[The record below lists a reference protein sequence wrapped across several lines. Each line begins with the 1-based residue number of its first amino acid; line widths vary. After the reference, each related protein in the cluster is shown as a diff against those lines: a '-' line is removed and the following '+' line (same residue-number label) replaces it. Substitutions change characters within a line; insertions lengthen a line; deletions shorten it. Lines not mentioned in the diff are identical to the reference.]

1 MKKLLSGFTAI
12 VLGMTV
18 LTGCTTQEKPVATPE
33 VTTDE
38 TKQADVVI
46 VGAGGAGL
54 SAAISAVDNG
64 AKSVIIL
71 EMTDKTGGA
80 LNYTSGSMSGAET
93 VIQKE
98 DGIEDTIDSY
108 VADIMKNGD
117 QKGNEE
123 LIRLFAEKDVDMIQ
137 WLWDNGLSDNTFAM
151 DAEGR
156 RSIFAPEHALYSVQR
171 SYKPRPDD
179 PTKYKAAVHEVLDT
193 VLQKYEEITIDYLT
207 EATQLVANDKG
218 QVLTVI
224 ATNTKENK
232 TVRYD
237 ASKGVIMA
245 TGGYSGNQK
254 LMGAYA
260 ENGSGYLAGGSKNS
274 NGFGL
279 YMMQQMGAN
288 VDEEG
293 LSYIPTFPMG
303 LEGSNQSGSI
313 APTYT
318 WKAGG
323 ICVNQEG
330 LRFVDETE
338 SKVEVREVALEEQT
352 DAVQYDI
359 FTDKIIADLDAAG
372 GAGMWNMLYAKEG
385 APGYSKVVKANSI
398 EELAE
403 KINVPVDALTKTI
416 ADYNTAVDS
425 KGTDEFGRK
434 YDGEVNAYNLA
445 VNKIEGE
452 TYYAVPLKAL
462 VVITLGGVSV
472 NDKMQVLD
480 ETGNAIPGLYAAGE
494 IVGGI
499 WGKFASGGTGVMGPL
514 VFGNIAAENVMTQ
527 ELGTGYKVKVASNLL
542 DMNYFMEE
550 EVKIEFDMKQE
561 LNDGTY
567 QSEVEGQYGPMKV
580 SVVIEGNTIKSVTI
594 DTQNET
600 EEIASGA
607 LKTIPETIVEKNSID
622 VDVVSS
628 ATLTSNRIRTAVMD
642 CLNQAKK

>member
-1 MKKLLSGFTAI
+1 MKKLFSCFTAVI
-12 VLGMTV
+12 LGMTV
-18 LTGCTTQEKPVATPE
+18 LTGCSNQEKPVATPV

-54 SAAISAVDNG
+54 SAAISAIDNG
-64 AKSVIIL
+64 AESVIII
-71 EMTDKTGGA
+71 EKTNKTGGA

-108 VADIMKNGD
+108 VSDIMKNGD

-123 LIRLFAEKDVDMIQ
+123 MIRLFAEKDVEIIQ
-137 WLWDNGLSDNTFAM
+137 WLWDNGLSDNQFNQ
-151 DAEGR
+151 DKEGH
-156 RSIFAPEHALYSVQR
+156 RSIFAPEHALYSVPR
-171 SYKPRPDD
+171 TYKPKPDD

-193 VLQKYEEITIDYLT
+193 VLQKYEGITIDYLT
-207 EATQLVANDKG
+207 DATQLVANDKG
-218 QVLTVI
+218 QVLSVI
-224 ATNTKENK
+224 ATNTQTNK

-237 ASKGVIMA
+237 ANKGVIMA

-260 ENGSGYLAGGSKNS
+260 ENGASYLAGGSKNS
-274 NGFGL
+274 NGYGL
-279 YMMQQMGAN
+279 YMMQQVGAYVNEDQMG
-288 VDEEG
+288 
-293 LSYIPTFPMG
+293 YIPTFPMG
-303 LEGSNQSGSI
+303 LEGSNQTGSI

-330 LRFVDETE
+330 KRFVDETE
-338 SKVEVREVALEEQT
+338 SRVEVREVALEEQPN
-352 DAVQYDI
+352 AVQYDI

-372 GAGMWNMLYAKEG
+372 AANMWNFMYAKEG
-385 APGYSKVVKANSI
+385 APGSSKVVKASSI

-403 KINVPVDALTKTI
+403 LINVPAETLAKTV
-416 ADYNTAVDS
+416 ADYNAAVDT

-434 YDGEVNAYNLA
+434 YDGEVNAYNVA
-445 VNKIEGE
+445 VNKIEGD

-462 VVITLGGVSV
+462 VVITLGGVTV

-480 ETGNAIPGLYAAGE
+480 ADGNAIPGLYAAGE

-514 VFGNIAAENVMTQ
+514 VFGNIAAENVMSQ
-527 ELGTGYKVKVASNLL
+527 ELGTGYQVKPATNLL
-542 DMNYFMEE
+542 DMNYFVTE

-561 LNDGTY
+561 LKDGTY
-567 QSEVEGQYGPMKV
+567 QAEVEGQYGPMKV
-580 SVVIEGNTIKSVTI
+580 SVQIEGNAIKAVTI
-594 DTQNET
+594 DSQNET

-607 LKTIPETIVEKNSID
+607 LKTIPEKIVETNSID